1 MRSVD
6 GSRWGLAAAVAAAV
20 VLTGCSNGGPA
31 GLDGSRDAYDALL
44 ALGARC
50 VEPTVTQPRDLPYLQ
65 IACGD
70 LQVDWIDDDE
80 AYADLW
86 RADCA
91 AVSPAGRTSLAAV
104 SVVVGDGWLLRT
116 IASDDGWE
124 TPRLPTLQGA
134 ADRFDGRLLTG
145 AQYCEDLGAW
155 S

>member
-1 MRSVD
+1 MRIVD
-6 GSRWGLAAAVAAAV
+6 GSRWGVAAAAAGV
-20 VLTGCSNGGPA
+20 LMLTGCSNGGSA
-31 GLDGSRDAYDALL
+31 TLSGSRDAYDALL

-50 VEPTVTQPRDLPYLQ
+50 LEPEVTQPRDLPFLQ

-70 LQVDWIDDDE
+70 LQIDWVDDDE

-91 AVSPAGRTSLAAV
+91 AVPPAGRASMAAA

-116 IASDDGWE
+116 IASDDGLA
-124 TPRLPTLQGA
+124 TPTVLTLQGA
-134 ADRFDGRLLTG
+134 AERFGGRLLTG
-145 AQYCEDLGAW
+145 AEYCEDLGAW